1 MYDSNMDEENDCLG
15 CGQLCK
21 TEMSHQCSD
30 VCLLLS
36 LSAQAKAVTKPSKV
50 IKAQEKKSDSAG

>member
-1 MYDSNMDEENDCLG
+1 MYDSNADEENDHLG

-50 IKAQEKKSDSAG
+50 IKA